1 MEFTA
6 LKKLTPR
13 RAYNALKII
22 ASYQLSL
29 LFRKPIVWGR
39 PIFFFIEPTN
49 RCNFQCPE
57 CASGI
62 GALTRPLGMMPASF
76 FRTLVDAI
84 AGDSLY
90 LQLYLQGEPYLNKE
104 LYDMI
109 PYAREKGM
117 YVAISTNGSFI
128 TERNVEKLVRNA
140 PDKLV
145 FSLDGLD
152 EESYQNYRVGGTFAQ
167 ADKGL
172 QLVLETKK
180 RLGLTYPEVEL
191 QFIVMKQNEHQAEE
205 VLRYGKERGVDRVTL
220 KTMQV
225 SSLENAEKYLPENEK
240 YRRYIVSADGFS
252 MKGKL
257 KNQCFALWQTSVITW
272 DGVVVPCCFDKDAE
286 YPLGNLKE
294 KPFAEIWK
302 SSPYQAFR
310 KKILKNRKAVA
321 MCSNCTSGLRMNV
334 FEAEF

>member
-6 LKKLTPR
+6 LKKLTLK
-13 RAYNALKII
+13 RAWNALKII
-22 ASYQLSL
+22 TSYQLSL
-29 LFRKPIVWGR
+29 LTRKPIVWGR

-76 FRTLVDAI
+76 FRTLVDDI
-84 AGDSLY
+84 AADSLY
-90 LQLYLQGEPYLNKE
+90 LQLYLQGEPYLNKD

-117 YVAISTNGSFI
+117 YVVISTNGSFI

-145 FSLDGLD
+145 FSMDGLD
-152 EESYQNYRVGGTFAQ
+152 EESYQTYRVGGTFAQ

-172 QLVLETKK
+172 QLVLETKE
-180 RLGLTYPEVEL
+180 RLGLSYPEVEL

-205 VLRYGKERGVDRVTL
+205 VLKYGKQRGVDQVTL

-225 SSLENAEKYLPENEK
+225 SSIENAERFLPKNEK
-240 YRRYIVSADGFS
+240 YRRYTVDGEEFR

-257 KNQCFALWQTSVITW
+257 KNQCLALWQTSVVTW

-294 KPFAEIWK
+294 NDFSTLWK
-302 SSPYQAFR
+302 SSSYQEFR
-310 KKILKNRKAVA
+310 KKILKDRKAMA
-321 MCSNCTSGLRMNV
+321 MCTNCTSGLKMNV